1 MIYVDVFSGF
11 LGAGKTML
19 IKKMIEDGF
28 YAERIAIIENE
39 FGEVS
44 IDGAILRK
52 TNTVVKEI
60 NAGCICCQVTGDFKD
75 SVLEVIE
82 NYDVDRILIEP
93 TGIAKLSEIK
103 KALNDKTLKDKLKI
117 DNLISVVDGIKFNLY
132 LNNFKAFFEDQIK
145 GANVIVVSR
154 TQNLSVSEL
163 NDISGKIKKINARAN
178 IITKSWY
185 EANAKELLSCI
196 NFKNSITDKVIL
208 GRSSKGGV
216 INKIENNDVKFDT
229 FALKLNKEVS
239 EGELISKFNFIKSN
253 TSYGNLVRAK
263 GIIHLINGETKQ
275 FNYTLSELTMDDISE
290 DSEGIISFIGVNL
303 DKDKIIKFFL

>member
-1 MIYVDVFSGF
+1 MYS
-11 LGAGKTML
+11 L
-19 IKKMIEDGF
+19 I
-28 YAERIAIIENE
+28 
-39 FGEVS
+39 
-44 IDGAILRK
+44 
-52 TNTVVKEI
+52 
-60 NAGCICCQVTGDFKD
+60 
-75 SVLEVIE
+75 
-82 NYDVDRILIEP
+82 
-93 TGIAKLSEIK
+93 
-103 KALNDKTLKDKLKI
+103 TLYI
-117 DNLISVVDGIKFNLY
+117 ISVM
-132 LNNFKAFFEDQIK
+132 
-145 GANVIVVSR
+145 
-154 TQNLSVSEL
+154 
-163 NDISGKIKKINARAN
+163 
-178 IITKSWY
+178 
-185 EANAKELLSCI
+185 
-196 NFKNSITDKVIL
+196 TDKVIL